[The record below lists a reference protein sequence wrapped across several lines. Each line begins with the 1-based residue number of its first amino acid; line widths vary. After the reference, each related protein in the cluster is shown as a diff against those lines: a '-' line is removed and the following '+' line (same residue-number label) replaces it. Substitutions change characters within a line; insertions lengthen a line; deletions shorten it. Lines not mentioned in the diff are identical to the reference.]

1 MIHNLI
7 PGGLVYDINGCLETH
22 RESCVITW
30 LRITSMW
37 DSESGKAVWCVACY
51 DARYGGALKREER
64 VRVPWTNGVAWPG
77 IRRLALWQ
85 RGLAHARYEGANV
98 LVAAMCSGG

>member
-1 MIHNLI
+1 MIHDLI
-7 PGGLVYDINGCLETH
+7 PRRPCHDINGCLETH

-37 DSESGKAVWCVACY
+37 TLNRAKRCGTLHAANS
-51 DARYGGALKREER
+51 RYGDASNGKKR
-64 VRVPWTNGVAWPG
+64 VRVSWTNGVAWPG

-85 RGLAHARYEGANV
+85 RGLEDARYESANV
-98 LVAAMCSGG
+98 MVAAMCSGG